1 MKIVDLIREKT
12 QKISAESFST
22 EALELQVR
30 ELRSSLSERFALARN
45 SDIWGRFVSTP
56 VEPYR
61 LTETSQQLTSANS
74 EVAKLSPAVRA
85 YHENLMTQLG
95 EEVHRG
101 EWFEISQQAIETFA
115 GVTQDTQW
123 IHIDGER
130 AHRES
135 PFRSTVAQGFFI
147 VAMIPALR
155 EYEGLVASA
164 NFPVRMVV
172 NCGVDR
178 VRFLA
183 PVKPGNRIRAR
194 ATLKKVELNRK
205 FIEITED
212 VTIEIEAGIKCACR
226 ADIVYR
232 VYV

>member
-12 QKISAESFST
+12 QKISSESFSA
-22 EALELQVR
+22 EAVELQVR
-30 ELRSSLSERFALARN
+30 ELRTSFSARLALVRT
-45 SDIWGRFVSTP
+45 SDIWGRLVSTP
-56 VEPYR
+56 LEPYR
-61 LTETSQQLTSANS
+61 LAQTNALLASANS
-74 EVAKLSPAVRA
+74 EVTKLSPEVHA
-85 YHENLMTQLG
+85 YHENLMSQLG
-95 EEVHRG
+95 AEVYRG
-101 EWFEISQQAIETFA
+101 EWFEITQEAIETFA
-115 GVTQDTQW
+115 GVTQDNQW
-123 IHIDGER
+123 IHVDKER
-130 AHRES
+130 ARRES

-155 EYEGLVASA
+155 AYESLVATA

-183 PVKPGNRIRAR
+183 PVKPGSRIRAR
-194 ATLKKVELNRK
+194 TTLKKVELSRRY
-205 FIEITED
+205 IEVTEE
-212 VTIEIEAGIKCACR
+212 VTIEIQAGAKCACL